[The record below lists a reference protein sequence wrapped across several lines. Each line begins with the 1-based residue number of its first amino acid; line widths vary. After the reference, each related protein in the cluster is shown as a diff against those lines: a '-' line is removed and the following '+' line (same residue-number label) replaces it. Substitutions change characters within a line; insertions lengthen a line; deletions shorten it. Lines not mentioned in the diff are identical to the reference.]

1 MHVNRTPRIAFVT
14 LGCAKNE
21 VDTDKMQARLAAAGF
36 SIVDDV
42 DDADLVIVN
51 TCAFLASAVE
61 EGLEVIFDLVGRENA
76 AGRELKVLVA
86 GCMPARYGDDLA
98 AELVEAAGFLAADD
112 EDNVVEEVTRLLDG
126 DVSLVRADRSLIR
139 HAYPTSAY
147 VKISD
152 GCDRFCSY
160 CMIPHIRGR
169 YRSYPLSRIDDE
181 VAELVCN
188 GVREIV
194 LIGQDT
200 GIWGHD
206 LEEPSTTATLVR
218 TLAHRYPDTW
228 FRLLYVQPEGIDDEL
243 LDVIATYPNVCPYL
257 DMPLQHV
264 NAEVLAH
271 MNRSGNAKD
280 ILALL
285 DHVRDRVPDIMIRTT
300 LMAGFPGETEE
311 QFEELLDFVDEAGF
325 DYAGVFAFSP
335 EEGSAAYGLDGQIDD
350 DERLERAQRLLDACE
365 AVGTARIARLAG
377 TCADVL
383 VEGYERTDAGLEAL
397 CRMQGQAPE
406 VDGQVHVPVDTVD
419 DLPIGQFARV
429 ELTGSFFYEL
439 EGEVV
444 PHAR

>member
-36 SIVDDV
+36 SIVDDAN
-42 DDADLVIVN
+42 DADLVIVN

-86 GCMPARYGDDLA
+86 GCMPARYGNDLA
-98 AELVEAAGFLAADD
+98 TELVEAAGFLAADD
-112 EDNVVEEVTRLLDG
+112 EGNVVEEVTRLLDG

-194 LIGQDT
+194 LHRT
-200 GIWGHD
+200 GHRHLG
-206 LEEPSTTATLVR
+206 TRFRGTL
-218 TLAHRYPDTW
+218 
-228 FRLLYVQPEGIDDEL
+228 DD
-243 LDVIATYPNVCPYL
+243 
-257 DMPLQHV
+257 
-264 NAEVLAH
+264 
-271 MNRSGNAKD
+271 R
-280 ILALL
+280 
-285 DHVRDRVPDIMIRTT
+285 
-300 LMAGFPGETEE
+300 
-311 QFEELLDFVDEAGF
+311 
-325 DYAGVFAFSP
+325 
-335 EEGSAAYGLDGQIDD
+335 
-350 DERLERAQRLLDACE
+350 
-365 AVGTARIARLAG
+365 
-377 TCADVL
+377 
-383 VEGYERTDAGLEAL
+383 
-397 CRMQGQAPE
+397 
-406 VDGQVHVPVDTVD
+406 
-419 DLPIGQFARV
+419 
-429 ELTGSFFYEL
+429 
-439 EGEVV
+439 
-444 PHAR
+444 HARAHARASLSRYVVQATVRAARGHR

>member
-36 SIVDDV
+36 SIVDDAN
-42 DDADLVIVN
+42 DADLVIVN

-61 EGLEVIFDLVGRENA
+61 EGLEVIFDLVGRESA

-160 CMIPHIRGR
+160 CMIPYIRGR

-243 LDVIATYPNVCPYL
+243 LDVIAMYPNVCPYL

-264 NAEVLAH
+264 NAEILAR

-350 DERLERAQRLLDACE
+350 DERLGRAQRLLDACE

-397 CRMQGQAPE
+397 CRTQGQAPE